1 MKVLKITLNEYKSFT
16 RNKNTNEMAQPKES
30 TVTTTP
36 NLNAYRDYN
45 INFRGRTPE
54 NFYEQEF
61 NIKYM
66 PQTMKEFLNSD
77 YEERKH
83 IPPEQ
88 LMGQSFRYL
97 KVLDNFSDVKSTYP
111 DEQLFANLHEAS
123 LKGRSGILSDI
134 KLAKEMSDT
143 PLIND
148 GTDHFGI
155 YLLRK
160 IYLEGKTIK
169 EINKDF
175 YEKDLNPEYK
185 GIITQPITYGTTS
198 AYGIQYPK
206 TDFWNSFIATR
217 DEYKKFFVDLPKQNK
232 SDLKNELAK
241 LHSKSTNNTNNTD
254 KVKSEEK
261 PRPRKYTIKKYQKE
275 QIKKDII
282 KSKGDETAI
291 KTAITKRFTKNDPE
305 AAFIVKY
312 LSPIMTVAAD
322 RIHLSEEMKYFAQT
336 TKEEG
341 KKVENLFAQFW
352 KARPELLEHYS
363 TAITDTIDLFE
374 ETYSSGGVLPINNE
388 YQLITEGTKN
398 QKPIDFV
405 PKIFIEL
412 LDYAQKIVPEREK
425 LYAAHDEQQAKWNEH
440 FLWKYGEVEPE
451 KVPEKQAEVSKSSLE
466 ILEESA
472 KANNAG
478 VYTLKGV
485 NGETLHITA
494 NLDETLGDYIKRE
507 FIGFPSKFIKFLT
520 NRAIKSPFM
529 TENAKLSFATAHIA
543 DQIDDEK
550 ILGEAERKY
559 IMNYVTSD
567 LNAEMSAAS
576 MATLDVLGSRS
587 SAPQKIYRTLLPNH
601 TQDDVNEY
609 SATLLQCYDQA
620 QTNEELNSLYEFY
633 RRPLTNPE
641 ILKITNIVM
650 DYIRNFD
657 SDFAASEQSVFFQK
671 PEFIKGLSNF
681 KQKIAI
687 KDFKQVF
694 KKEISDMVAR
704 FSFGK
709 SLLSKQGSAEQIK
722 AKTEIFVNVI
732 LNSMLDL
739 VEKNKTLVK

>member
-1 MKVLKITLNEYKSFT
+1 MKVAKIILNEYKPFT
-16 RNKNTNEMAQPKES
+16 RNKNTNETAQPKEN
-30 TVTTTP
+30 TVTTIST
-36 NLNAYRDYN
+36 LNAYRDYN

-61 NIKYM
+61 NIRYM
-66 PQTMKEFLNSD
+66 PQTMKEFLNSN

-97 KVLDNFSDVKSTYP
+97 RVLENFSDIKSTYP
-111 DEQLFANLHEAS
+111 DEQLFSNLHEAS

-134 KLAKEMSDT
+134 KLAKEMSDV

-148 GTDHFGI
+148 GTDNLGI
-155 YLLRK
+155 YMLRK

-175 YEKDLNPEYK
+175 YEKDLNSEYR

-217 DEYKKFFVDLPKQNK
+217 DEYKKFFIDLPKQNK
-232 SDLKNELAK
+232 SDLKNELVK
-241 LHSKSTNNTNNTD
+241 LHSKNGNNVDRVN
-254 KVKSEEK
+254 SEEK

-282 KSKGDETAI
+282 KSKGDEASI

-322 RIHLSEEMKYFAQT
+322 RIHLSEEMKYFAQM

-341 KKVENLFAQFW
+341 KKVENFFAQFW

-388 YQLITEGTKN
+388 YELITQSTEN

-405 PKIFIEL
+405 PQTFVEL
-412 LDYAQKIVPEREK
+412 LDYVQKIVPEREK

-440 FLWKYGEVEPE
+440 FLWKYGELEPE

-466 ILEESA
+466 MLEESA
-472 KANNAG
+472 KANNASIY
-478 VYTLKGV
+478 VLKGI

-507 FIGFPSKFIKFLT
+507 FVGFPSKFVKFLT
-520 NRAIKSPFM
+520 NKALKSPLM
-529 TENAKLSFATAHIA
+529 TENAKLSFATVQIA
-543 DQIDDEK
+543 DKIDDEN
-550 ILGEAERKY
+550 ILGESERKY
-559 IMNYVTSD
+559 IMNYITSG
-567 LNAEMSAAS
+567 LNSEISSAS
-576 MATLDVLGSRS
+576 MATLDVLGARS
-587 SAPQKIYRTLLPNH
+587 EAPQKIYRTLLPNH
-601 TQDDVNEY
+601 TEGDVNEY
-609 SATLLQCYDQA
+609 SATLIKCYEEK
-620 QTNEELNSLYEFY
+620 QTQDELNRLYDLY
-633 RRPLTNPE
+633 RKPLTNPE
-641 ILKITNIVM
+641 IIKITNIVT

-657 SDFAASEQSVFFQK
+657 SKFAVSEESVFFQK
-671 PEFIKGLSNF
+671 PEFIKGISTF
-681 KQKIAI
+681 KQKLSI
-687 KDFKQVF
+687 KDFKPML
-694 KKEISDMVAR
+694 KKEISQTIAK
-704 FSFGK
+704 FNFGR
-709 SLLSKQGSAEQIK
+709 SLLQKEGSAKQIQ
-722 AKTEIFVNVI
+722 AKIEIFVNVI
-732 LNSMLDL
+732 LNAMLDS
-739 VEKNKTLVK
+739 VEKNRTFIK